1 MPRRPCVPAFA
12 GKDDKFFGRELPSDR
27 EPCGAGKTA
36 LGKRS
41 NWNEDAR
48 IEDNAIV
55 AMSDRSAFGILAVLT
70 LGLSALVVLE
80 IPREDGAAEALAV
93 PPRTVRS
100 DPPAP
105 APLLVDHTDQRVGAI
120 LARPFVSRSRRLA
133 ETASAAASGPAG
145 LPRLSGILVSPHRK
159 AAIFAGA
166 AELKP
171 IIAAEGGRVGDYVV
185 EAIAPDRV
193 TLRGP
198 EGEKVLHP
206 VYEADA
212 AAASAPIAAP
222 APTKVSLAG
231 VADVRRLH
239 EAAPPF

>member
-1 MPRRPCVPAFA
+1 M
-12 GKDDKFFGRELPSDR
+12 
-27 EPCGAGKTA
+27 
-36 LGKRS
+36 LGKCS

-48 IEDNAIV
+48 IEGNAIV
-55 AMSDRSAFGILAVLT
+55 AMSDRSAFGILAVLM

-80 IPREDGAAEALAV
+80 IPREEGAAEALAV

-105 APLLVDHTDQRVGAI
+105 APLLVDRSDQWAGTI
-120 LARPFVSRSRRLA
+120 LARPLFSRSRRPA
-133 ETASAAASGPAG
+133 PPIAADASGPAA
-145 LPRLSGILVSPHRK
+145 LPRLSGILVSPYRNT
-159 AAIFAGA
+159 AIFAGA

-171 IIAAEGGRVGDYVV
+171 IIAAEGGRLGDYVV

-193 TLRGP
+193 TVRGP
-198 EGEKVLHP
+198 EGEKVLNLA
-206 VYEADA
+206 YEGQA

-222 APTKVSLAG
+222 ASTKLSSAG
-231 VADVRRLH
+231 VAEVRRLH